1 MSKNLIATTFVVF
14 LNCGG
19 VSQAHPLD
27 SPDIVYIDGL
37 PCNTACQ
44 SYMKWS
50 RQQTSPVT
58 TSARHSS
65 DTVRRTFV
73 KHRQSPGAQ
82 PPARVARQVA
92 PMPPTRV
99 AEPRPAGTKETD
111 SELAHANATAS
122 SPADDAATRTR
133 TLQEQ
138 VAAAT
143 TLAEQV
149 TLAAAGPAS
158 SQELNSAG
166 RAKSPQPSDAEQT
179 RAISSNAENNMVALV
194 MARSDVKSVAELAG
208 KDVAID
214 EPQSA
219 STGVVRT
226 AIAAAGA
233 AEVQLSSGQTRAI
246 DRLIDGE
253 VPAAVLTLVSKEAG
267 DWFPDIAGFRIF
279 RVPLSPDH

>member
-1 MSKNLIATTFVVF
+1 MSKNLIAITFVVF

-37 PCNTACQ
+37 PCNAACQ

-50 RQQTSPVT
+50 RQQTSPAT
-58 TSARHSS
+58 TLARHSS
-65 DTVRRTFV
+65 DAVRRTSAKRRQGLV
-73 KHRQSPGAQ
+73 SHR
-82 PPARVARQVA
+82 PARVASQVA

-99 AEPRPAGTKETD
+99 AEPRPAGNAKTD
-111 SELAHANATAS
+111 SELAHASATAS
-122 SPADDAATRTR
+122 SPADGADTRTR
-133 TLQEQ
+133 TLREQ

-143 TLAEQV
+143 TLAERV
-149 TLAAAGPAS
+149 TMADAD
-158 SQELNSAG
+158 ELNTAD
-166 RAKSPQPSDAEQT
+166 RAKSAQPGDAEQT
-179 RAISSNAENNMVALV
+179 RTFSSNAEDNMIALV
-194 MARSDVKSVAELAG
+194 MARSDIKSVADLAG

-214 EPQSA
+214 EPQWDS
-219 STGVVRT
+219 SEIVRT

-233 AEVQLSSGQTRAI
+233 ADVQLSPGQTRAI

-267 DWFPDIAGFRIF
+267 DWFPEIAGFRVF
-279 RVPLSPDH
+279 RVPLLPVR